1 MYPADWTLEK
11 KLSKFHVLD
20 AKLLKDNPFSFLGL
34 SFASL
39 PYSEKASAH
48 WRQWRSDRV
57 RIVVPS
63 LWWYEFVNGIRRS
76 VFLGLL
82 THDLALEVLEQMALM
97 DWEEVP
103 PSSMLNR
110 STLIWAKR
118 LDQSKAYD
126 AHYLAV
132 SEQVGAEF
140 WTADERLYNRA
151 RDFGISWV
159 RWIMQS

>member
-1 MYPADWTLEK
+1 M
-11 KLSKFHVLD
+11 VVVID
-20 AKLLKDNPFSFLGL
+20 ANIGM
-34 SFASL
+34 AQVISL

-82 THDLALEVLEQMALM
+82 THELALEVLEQMALM

-110 STLIWAKR
+110 S
-118 LDQSKAYD
+118 
-126 AHYLAV
+126 
-132 SEQVGAEF
+132 
-140 WTADERLYNRA
+140 
-151 RDFGISWV
+151 ISLNF
-159 RWIMQS
+159 Q